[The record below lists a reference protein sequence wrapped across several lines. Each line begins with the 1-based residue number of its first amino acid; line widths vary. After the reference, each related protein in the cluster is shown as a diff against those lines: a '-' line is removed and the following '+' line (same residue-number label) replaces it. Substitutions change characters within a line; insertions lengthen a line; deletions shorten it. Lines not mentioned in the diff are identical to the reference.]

1 VATAIFQRS
10 TKQRRVILEELRKLT
25 SHPTAPELYD
35 RVRGRLPRISLSTV
49 YRNLDRLVQQGVVN
63 RIEGGAG
70 QSRYDGDSEPHCHIR
85 CVVCER
91 IEDAP
96 FLPAGVVEQYESR
109 FEDYEV
115 LGSRFEII
123 GVCPACR
130 QRERTGETGETGE
143 TERTERTERTEEGN
157 RS

>member
-1 VATAIFQRS
+1 MSTAIFQRN
-10 TKQRRVILEELRKLT
+10 TKQRRVILEELRKVT

-35 RVRGRLPRISLSTV
+35 RVRVRLPRISLSTV

-63 RIEGGAG
+63 RIDGGAG

-85 CVVCER
+85 CIACER

-96 FLPAGVVEQYESR
+96 FLPAGVVEQYQSR

-115 LGSRFEII
+115 LGSRFELI

-130 QRERTGETGETGE
+130 QREQ
-143 TERTERTERTEEGN
+143 TEQTEQTEEGN
-157 RS
+157 R